1 MSLISSK
8 ARNRSAH
15 SGDPD
20 QGRPTILQLAA
31 PFWVSEER
39 YKALFKL
46 VIILCI
52 MFSMTYCMIW
62 ANRLAGEVI
71 DALVNRQWELV
82 LKTLLISTVV
92 GLSVSILTIL
102 NAVFNNLLDLQWR
115 TWLTH
120 RFMQRWTDNH
130 AYYDIE
136 REGTLSNADQR
147 IAEDVKLF
155 TNQTLSL
162 TLGFI
167 SAGVMAIGY
176 GHLLWSLSGS
186 LEFEVAGWQIVIP
199 GYMFFLAFIYIGVQ
213 FLLMHWVGKKM
224 VSLNNE
230 RQTVEADYRY
240 AAMQLRENA
249 EQIALYGGGQRERR
263 RLADRF
269 QQVYVNTVAIVKRT
283 AKVMLMQDGYGRIFE
298 PVPTIAAL
306 PRYFSGE
313 LTMGGLTQVTGAFNM
328 FSGALSIAT
337 QSYLGITSWLAIA
350 NRLRDL
356 SASLEQ
362 SRHRV
367 SGISISQNERSELTV
382 SALRLYT
389 PRHEPLT
396 DIPPQRFSLG
406 ERWLITGPSG
416 TGKSTF
422 LRALAGLWP
431 YGDGAIRRPAD
442 RSVLFLPQRSY
453 IPDGDLKSALTYPG
467 EAEQFNDADCREVLR
482 KVGLEQLSL
491 SDCEHW
497 RQKLSGGE
505 QQRLA
510 IARAL
515 LHQPHFL
522 FLDEATSALDEA
534 FERQLYAILLDSL
547 PHSAVISVAHRSQLR
562 QYHDHVLELCPCSP
576 AATLNISPAIPA
588 ERHDEPMG
596 NAAMPVADS

>member
-1 MSLISSK
+1 MSLHSSK
-8 ARNRSAH
+8 AH
-15 SGDPD
+15 SGSPE
-20 QGRPTILQLAA
+20 QGRPTILQLAM
-31 PFWVSEER
+31 PFWISEER

-46 VIILCI
+46 AIILCI

-82 LKTLLISTVV
+82 MKTLLISTVV
-92 GLSVSILTIL
+92 GLSVSTLSIV

-120 RFMQRWTDNH
+120 RFMQRWTENH

-136 REGTLSNADQR
+136 LKGTLSNADQR

-155 TNQTLSL
+155 TNQTLNL
-162 TLGFI
+162 TLGFV
-167 SAGVMAIGY
+167 SAGVMAVSY

-186 LEFEVAGWQIVIP
+186 LAFEVLGWRIVIP
-199 GYMFFLAFIYIGVQ
+199 GYMFFLAFVYVGVQ

-224 VSLNNE
+224 VTLNNE

-240 AAMQLRENA
+240 SAMQLRENA
-249 EQIALYGGGQRERR
+249 EQIAFYGGGQRERR
-263 RLADRF
+263 RLANRF

-337 QSYLGITSWLAIA
+337 QSYLGITSWLAIT
-350 NRLRDL
+350 NRLCDL

-367 SGISISQNERSELTV
+367 SGISISQDDRPDMTIS
-382 SALRLYT
+382 SLRLYT
-389 PRHEPLT
+389 PQHKPLT
-396 DIPPQRFSLG
+396 NIPPQRFSLG

-431 YGDGAIRRPAD
+431 YGDGAIRRPAGHT
-442 RSVLFLPQRSY
+442 VLFLPQRSY
-453 IPDGDLKSALTYPG
+453 IPDGNLKSALVYPG
-467 EAEQFNDADCREVLR
+467 EADQFSDADCLTALR
-482 KVGLEQLSL
+482 KVGLAQLSL
-491 SDCEHW
+491 DDSERW

-515 LHQPHFL
+515 LLEPHFL
-522 FLDEATSALDEA
+522 FLDEATSALDEEY
-534 FERQLYAILLDSL
+534 ERQLYTMLLESL

-562 QYHDHVLELCPCSP
+562 LYHDHVLVLAGASSASTYTTTPISAEPSEDANNRHLFSP
-576 AATLNISPAIPA
+576 QS
-588 ERHDEPMG
+588 
-596 NAAMPVADS
+596 

>member
-1 MSLISSK
+1 MSLILPK
-8 ARNRSAH
+8 ARERGAH
-15 SGDPD
+15 SGGSER
-20 QGRPTILQLAA
+20 GRPTILQLAM
-31 PFWVSEER
+31 PFWLSEER

-46 VIILCI
+46 AIILCI

-71 DALVNRQWELV
+71 DALVNRQWEQV
-82 LKTLLISTVV
+82 LETLLLSTVV
-92 GLSVSILTIL
+92 GLGVSTLSIL

-155 TNQTLSL
+155 TNQTLGL
-162 TLGFI
+162 ALGFV
-167 SAGVMAIGY
+167 SAGVMAVGY

-186 LEFEVAGWQIVIP
+186 LEFEVAGWRIVIP
-199 GYMFFLAFIYIGVQ
+199 GYMFFLAFINIGVQ

-224 VSLNNE
+224 VALNNE
-230 RQTVEADYRY
+230 KQTVEADYRY

-249 EQIALYGGGQRERR
+249 EQIAFYGGGRRERR
-263 RLADRF
+263 RLAELF
-269 QQVYVNTVAIVKRT
+269 QLVYVNTVTIVKRT
-283 AKVMLMQDGYGRIFE
+283 AKVMLMQDGYGRIFD

-313 LTMGGLTQVTGAFNM
+313 LTMGGLTQVTGAFSM

-356 SASLEQ
+356 SASLEH

-367 SGISISQNERSELTV
+367 SGISLSRESSPELVT

-389 PRHEPLT
+389 PRQAPLT
-396 DIPPQRFSLG
+396 AIPPQRFSLG

-416 TGKSTF
+416 AGKSTF

-431 YGDGAIRRPAD
+431 YGDGAIRLPAD
-442 RSVLFLPQRSY
+442 HTVLFLPQRSY
-453 IPDGDLKSALTYPG
+453 IPDGDLKSALIYPG
-467 EAEQFNDADCREVLR
+467 EAERFSDDDCRDALR
-482 KVGLEQLSL
+482 KVGLAQLSL
-491 SDCEHW
+491 TDAERW

-515 LHQPHFL
+515 LHRPDFL
-522 FLDEATSALDEA
+522 FLDEATSALDEES
-534 FERQLYAILLDSL
+534 ERRLYETMMTAL
-547 PHSAVISVAHRSQLR
+547 PHSAVISVAHRSQLQ
-562 QYHDHVLELCPCSP
+562 QYHNRVLELNPSAP
-576 AATLNISPAIPA
+576 PSSA
-588 ERHDEPMG
+588 G
-596 NAAMPVADS
+596 